1 MAEVAVFLDRDGT
14 VMEDV
19 GYLDNPDRVA
29 IFEEAIEAI
38 SALREAGFKI
48 VIVTNQSGLARGL
61 FTEKTLNDIHDTLR
75 AAFQHQGAPLDGIY
89 YCPHHPQA
97 QVARFR
103 RHCNCRKPEP
113 GLLRRAAE
121 QLEIDLGRSYMIG
134 DKVADVIAGH
144 RAGCRSV
151 LVRTGEGERALERL
165 EKGQV
170 KTPEPSSS
178 SSSNSG
184 SKRRSPEEPDYVA
197 SNVLQAAEWILED
210 RRRRKGDNG

>member
-19 GYLDNPDRVA
+19 GYLDDPDGVA

-97 QVARFR
+97 AVARFR

-121 QLEIDLGRSYMIG
+121 QLEIDLGRSYMVG
-134 DKVADVIAGH
+134 DKVADVLAGH
-144 RAGCRSV
+144 RAGCRAV
-151 LVRTGEGERALERL
+151 LVRTGEGEKALE
-165 EKGQV
+165 KFQTGQV
-170 KTPEPSSS
+170 EPPKSTARPSAEANSSR
-178 SSSNSG
+178 
-184 SKRRSPEEPDYVA
+184 RRSPEEPDYVA
-197 SNVLQAAEWILED
+197 CNVLDAAHWILKD
-210 RRRRKGDNG
+210 RRRRND